1 MEIVEENPITMVELN
16 SEITKI
22 RKRDEEVNFR
32 VGKVEEY
39 LHHFVK
45 LKPAQA
51 KEIKSE
57 LEKLNVPR
65 LRDIHINKLIDIL
78 PTSADE
84 VKVVLEGYTIT
95 ITKTNCDAIAKTI
108 KKFLG

>member
-1 MEIVEENPITMVELN
+1 MEIIEESPITMIDLS
-16 SEITKI
+16 SEIAKI

-45 LKPAQA
+45 LKPSQA
-51 KEIKSE
+51 KELKQI

-65 LRDIHINKLIDIL
+65 LRDVHISKLIDIL
-78 PTSADE
+78 PTSADD
-84 VKVVLEGYTIT
+84 VKVILEGYTIT
-95 ITKTNCDAIAKTI
+95 ITKTNCDAIAKAI
-108 KKFLG
+108 KKFLE